1 MGLSLQFA
9 IGNKGTII
17 NAAEKF
23 DLDFFDNM
31 EAQNLLADFSLHLIP
46 NDLNLLVNSA
56 TEIRN
61 IATFGLR
68 EYLDTEIFC
77 FDSEEFGAYLVNPII
92 KDLFADF
99 SGLTK

>member
-1 MGLSLQFA
+1 
-9 IGNKGTII
+9 
-17 NAAEKF
+17 
-23 DLDFFDNM
+23 M

-77 FDSEEFGAYLVNPII
+77 FDSENLGHI
-92 KDLFADF
+92 
-99 SGLTK
+99 